1 MNEKVNSDELIFKI
15 FIIKYRYIHKDILQV
30 DYKIST
36 KEMTK
41 LFNVLNSCV
50 FPVQMQS
57 SRMKLG

>member
-15 FIIKYRYIHKDILQV
+15 FIIKNRYLHKDILQV

-36 KEMTK
+36 KEIIMTK

-50 FPVQMQS
+50 Y
-57 SRMKLG
+57 L